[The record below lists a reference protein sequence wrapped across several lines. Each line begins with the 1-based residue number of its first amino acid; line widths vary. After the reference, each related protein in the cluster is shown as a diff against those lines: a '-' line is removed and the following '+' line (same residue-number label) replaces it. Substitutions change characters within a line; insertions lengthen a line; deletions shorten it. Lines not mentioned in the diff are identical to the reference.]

1 MIKVIS
7 FVIGQDDESNLQL
20 REFNGFLRN
29 AELKIEYQSQPIIH
43 KNNKTFTIIFQLK
56 NR

>member
-7 FVIGQDDESNLQL
+7 FVIGQDDENNPQLQELNSFL
-20 REFNGFLRN
+20 REE
-29 AELKIEYQSQPIIH
+29 ELKIDYQSQPIIH